1 MADEKKIARPA
12 PDETPDP
19 FSEVRHGLQQR
30 FGEEVTVTLAP
41 SGDLVVTVGRE
52 RLLAVCRYLKDEQGF
67 DYPILV
73 TGVDRNDGLE
83 SVIHL
88 GQMTSPRVV
97 VLKTPVT
104 YDDPRVP
111 SVTSV
116 WAGADWHERES
127 YDLMGIRYEGH
138 PDLRRILLPDE
149 WDEYPHPLRK
159 EFKLDSPG
167 GKFSITE

>member
-1 MADEKKIARPA
+1 MAYEKKIARPA
-12 PDETPDP
+12 SDEAADP
-19 FSEVRHGLQQR
+19 FSEVRRGLQQR
-30 FGEEVTVTLAP
+30 FGEDVAVTLAP
-41 SGDLVVTVGRE
+41 GGDLVVTVGRE
-52 RLLAVCRYLKDEQGF
+52 RLLAVCRYLKEEQGF

-73 TGVDRNDGLE
+73 TGVDRGDGLE

-88 GQMTSPRVV
+88 GQMTSPRVI
-97 VLKTPVT
+97 VLKTPVS
-104 YDDPRVP
+104 YDDPQVP
-111 SVTSV
+111 SVTSI

-138 PDLRRILLPDE
+138 PDLRRILLPEE